1 MRLFQFVFALAI
13 CACSTNEPSSEG
25 TGKSLS
31 YVSIDLFESLGI
43 YTIDAPVREF
53 DDDYFILDRSQQKV
67 ARVNDSF
74 TTVKHI
80 FHRK

>member
-1 MRLFQFVFALAI
+1 MMRNIVYFVLI
-13 CACSTNEPSSEG
+13 ISACSTNEPSSEG
-25 TGKSLS
+25 TDKSLT

-53 DDDYFILDRSQQKV
+53 DEDYFILDRSQQKV

-80 FHRK
+80 FDRK